1 MENPFYIVKE
11 IFEDR
16 YVVAFLNDAYNL
28 SCSQKTRYLYKQ
40 ILHSFNDFCLI
51 EYDKNML
58 QIVHN
63 LREKPLQD
71 VLEVFLEY
79 KRYLDNIQDH
89 NRREEF
95 SLIEMNLKEGKNI
108 VIDDTNLTRRIR
120 HNHIMRIKKHNARI
134 VGVFFDLSMQRIK
147 LQNSRRERRLES
159 HILFHMKKQL
169 EPPSYDEGFDYI
181 QRIDDKFIL

>member
-1 MENPFYIVKE
+1 ME
-11 IFEDR
+11 
-16 YVVAFLNDAYNL
+16 VVMLIGVAGSGKTTFCKKFLPHHEHI
-28 SCSQKTRYLYKQ
+28 S
-40 ILHSFNDFCLI
+40 
-51 EYDKNML
+51 
-58 QIVHN
+58 
-63 LREKPLQD
+63 
-71 VLEVFLEY
+71 
-79 KRYLDNIQDH
+79 LDNIQDH

-120 HNHIMRIKKHNARI
+120 HNHIMRIKKHNALI
-134 VGVFFDLSMQRIK
+134 VGVFFDLSIQRIQ
-147 LQNSRRERRLES
+147 LQNSRRERKLET